1 MAYFIAVIWKILWKK
16 NQIGFQISAYFCV
29 FLSSPPSIYLCAVVH
44 QIDNVSASLDNK
56 TKILRNP
63 GVNMSIIPLMNLQLS
78 QNQEE
83 LERLKKSKQAL
94 LESKHALAEKEKRSL
109 QPALSASTWEGQLA
123 KQFQA
128 VRKNE
133 LLESYNATEKQI
145 NSALQL
151 LDEKI
156 SKLTTQNIQIEKAIQ
171 AEIVKMRKKE
181 V

>member
-1 MAYFIAVIWKILWKK
+1 AI
-16 NQIGFQISAYFCV
+16 
-29 FLSSPPSIYLCAVVH
+29 H
-44 QIDNVSASLDNK
+44 QIDNASASLDNK

-63 GVNMSIIPLMNLQLS
+63 GVNMSIISLLNFQRS

-94 LESKHALAEKEKRSL
+94 LESKHALAEKEKHAL

-133 LLESYNATEKQI
+133 LLESFNATEKQI
-145 NSALQL
+145 NTALQL

-156 SKLTTQNIQIEKAIQ
+156 SKLTTQNNQIETAIR
-171 AEIVKMRKKE
+171 AEMVKMYKKG

>member
-1 MAYFIAVIWKILWKK
+1 M
-16 NQIGFQISAYFCV
+16 
-29 FLSSPPSIYLCAVVH
+29 
-44 QIDNVSASLDNK
+44 
-56 TKILRNP
+56 
-63 GVNMSIIPLMNLQLS
+63 
-78 QNQEE
+78 
-83 LERLKKSKQAL
+83 

-156 SKLTTQNIQIEKAIQ
+156 SKLITQNIQIEKAIQ